1 MTRILRPTTT
11 VFLALLGV
19 ATALWILRGFGLL
32 TFLPGGILW
41 VLMLLTIGAGVVSG
55 LQWTK
60 R

>member
-1 MTRILRPTTT
+1 
-11 VFLALLGV
+11 V
-19 ATALWILRGFGLL
+19 AIAIWILRGLGLL

-41 VLMLLTIGAGVVSG
+41 LLMLLTIGAGVVSG